1 MKVLHII
8 TGLTTG
14 GAERMLVKIIAST
27 MNEIDHTVI
36 SIRGIGKQ
44 GEVLKKMG
52 VKVYDLNVGNYLLF
66 PFRYLKLK
74 EMVKSIE
81 PDLIQGWMYHGNVAA
96 SLSKNKS
103 TPVLHNVRQTVYSF
117 SDEKLL
123 NQVIIKINALLS
135 AKANLVLFNSKKSLD
150 QHVVRGFNKENTYY
164 IANGFDINKYQKNDK
179 YRLQIR
185 DELKLSDDATLI
197 VQVGRNHP
205 MKDHFNFLKAA
216 KLVSE
221 KKKSVH
227 FLIVGREVSEDKE
240 LRNFIVSNELNNR
253 VTLWGERSDI
263 DRIWN
268 AADFGVLSSSWGEG
282 FPNVIGEAMACETP
296 CIATDVGDSV
306 RVVGDAGLI
315 VPPKNELELSK
326 AILTFCNLD
335 KKKVESLKKKA
346 RYRIVNNFSIES
358 ISNEYLEIYKRFKFK
373 N

>member
-1 MKVLHII
+1 MKVIHII

-27 MNEIDHTVI
+27 MNEINHTVI

-44 GEVLKKMG
+44 GIVLKDMG
-52 VKVYDLNVGNYLLF
+52 INVYDLNVSSYLLF

-74 EMVKSIE
+74 KLVKSIE
-81 PDLIQGWMYHGNVAA
+81 PDLIQGWMYHGNVAS
-96 SLSKNKS
+96 SLAKKKS
-103 TPVLHNVRQTVYSF
+103 TPVLHNVRQTLYSF
-117 SDEKLL
+117 SDEKIL
-123 NQVIIKINALLS
+123 NQVIIKINAFLS
-135 AKANLVLFNSKKSLD
+135 AKTNLVLFNSKKSLS
-150 QHVVRGFNKENTYY
+150 QHVARGFNKKNTHY

-179 YRLQIR
+179 HRFEIR
-185 DELKLSDDATLI
+185 DELKLRNDETLF

-205 MKDHFNFLKAA
+205 MKNHINFLNAA

-240 LRNFIVSNELNNR
+240 LRDFIISNDLSNN

-268 AADFGVLSSSWGEG
+268 AADFGVLSSAWGEG

-296 CIATDVGDSV
+296 CIATDVGDSAH
-306 RVVGDAGLI
+306 VVGNAGLI
-315 VPPKNELELSK
+315 VPPQNEQELSK
-326 AILTFCNLD
+326 AMLIYCNLD
-335 KKKVESLKKKA
+335 KEKFECLKKNA
-346 RYRIVNNFSIES
+346 RDRIVNNFSIER
-358 ISNEYLEIYKRFKFK
+358 ISEKYLEIYKRFKIK